1 MAPSFRLVRRCL
13 LSILLILYTS
23 CFSISLAIH
32 RHVLHGNALIAVA
45 FESAIAALCC
55 AWVLLRKSCS
65 RRPQLIGYETTMA
78 FTILPFELVLVLI
91 LLSLKPTPRAPD
103 FISAVLF
110 GLQIVT
116 YVKTAL
122 LASYCL
128 FLITVSIIVAY
139 KFDRLIWIRDI
150 DESPSPFPP
159 SVILAFLLP
168 WRSYPS
174 IPASSSAFAQGPQPF
189 APDESRHFCLPECTC
204 TSKQLLTAPQASH
217 MSSQSTSTSAS
228 EASSAIH
235 NAGDTQS
242 TLSKLMVKDEGLPEH
257 RIAGSSSLSRSL
269 IRIPNDYERRCSIE
283 VAL

>member
-1 MAPSFRLVRRCL
+1 MAPSFRLIRRCL
-13 LSILLILYTS
+13 LSTLLILYTG

-55 AWVLLRKSCS
+55 AWVLLRKSFT
-65 RRPQLIGYETTMA
+65 RRAQLIGYETTMA

-91 LLSLKPTPRAPD
+91 LLSLKPTTRAPD
-103 FISAVLF
+103 FISSVLF

-159 SVILAFLLP
+159 SVVLAFLLP

-174 IPASSSAFAQGPQPF
+174 IPASSSAFDRGPQPY
-189 APDESRHFCLPECTC
+189 APVESRHFCLPDCTC

-217 MSSQSTSTSAS
+217 MSSQSTSTST
-228 EASSAIH
+228 EASSTMQS
-235 NAGDTQS
+235 DTQS
-242 TLSKLMVKDEGLPEH
+242 TLSKLMLKDEDLPEH

-283 VAL
+283 VSL